1 MKILSNSGDEQ
12 DVLENL
18 SPRQRELLDMLLSG
32 IPPKVIAFNL
42 NIAYN
47 TLLYH
52 QKNLYKKL
60 NVHNVHELI
69 VKYSPEAKNAA
80 DETIL
85 KSKTI
90 TINKNALF
98 ITIGILFGLLTTT
111 VIFLIMLLLERNP
124 MW

>member
-1 MKILSNSGDEQ
+1 MKILSSSGDEQ
-12 DVLENL
+12 VILENL
-18 SPRQRELLDMLLSG
+18 SPRQRELYNMLLNG
-32 IPPKVIAFNL
+32 IPPKIIAFNL

-69 VKYSPEAKNAA
+69 VKYSPKAKNAD

-85 KSKTI
+85 NSKTI
-90 TINKNALF
+90 TIHKNALF

-111 VIFLIMLLLERNP
+111 VVFLIMLLLERNP
-124 MW
+124 M